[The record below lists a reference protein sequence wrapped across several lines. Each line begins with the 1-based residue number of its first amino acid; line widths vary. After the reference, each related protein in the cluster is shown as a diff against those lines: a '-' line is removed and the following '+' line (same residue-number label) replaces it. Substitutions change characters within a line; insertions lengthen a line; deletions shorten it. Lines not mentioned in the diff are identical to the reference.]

1 MKGKAFT
8 ILKIQGRLSN
18 FFLIMAA
25 KTLKNLYCFE
35 TVMFKIFLKG
45 KKAKIQKEKP

>member
-1 MKGKAFT
+1 MNSEAFT
-8 ILKIQGRLSN
+8 
-18 FFLIMAA
+18 IMAA

-45 KKAKIQKEKP
+45 KKAKIQKEKT